1 MELEA
6 LFEKTFPF
14 WKELSAEDKGYI
26 VRNSANVSFKKKQ
39 EVHGN
44 SECNGVFIVKSG
56 KLRIYM
62 LSEEGKEITLYRL
75 SSGEL
80 CMLSA
85 SCVLKTITFDVFVEA
100 ETPTECCVIS
110 GSAFAEISEKYSSA
124 KIFALETAVER
135 FSDVM
140 WIMQQALFMAFD
152 KRLAGFLLEE
162 ISSENTDTVSMTH
175 EEIANHLG
183 SAREVV
189 SRMLKHFSS
198 DNIVEVSRKGITV
211 KDKSKLREIAY

>member
-6 LFEKTFPF
+6 LFENTFPF
-14 WKELSAEDKGYI
+14 WKELSPEDKEHL
-26 VRNSANVSFKKKQ
+26 VRNSANLHFEKKQ

-44 SECNGVFIVKSG
+44 SECSGVFIVKTG

-75 SSGEL
+75 THGEL

-100 ETPTECCVIS
+100 EIPTECCVIS
-110 GSAFAEISEKYSSA
+110 GIAFAEISEKYSSA
-124 KIFALETAVER
+124 KIFALETAVAR

-162 ISSENTDTVSMTH
+162 MSSENTETIVMTH
-175 EEIANHLG
+175 EQIANHLG

-189 SRMLKHFSS
+189 SRMLKLFAA
-198 DNIVEVSRKGITV
+198 DGIVEVSRKGITV
-211 KDKSKLREIAY
+211 KDKSKLRKIAY